1 MILELIT
8 ILNRIDM
15 ETIITIFTVLSMYMN
30 VITNAESK
38 YFYNADINDGV
49 VETIYVFNQNG
60 AGLQEKL
67 ACHYDYDEQGRLTE
81 KTVCRWEPYTRQYV
95 PDYKLRLTYND
106 DCYELARCEWS
117 TRNENWKPFD
127 EKVIYQSINGKL
139 QSVNFLRLDK
149 DGDYH
154 SVDHLRVLDPYEGL
168 LLADALK

>member
-49 VETIYVFNQNG
+49 VETIYVFSQNG

-81 KTVCRWEPYTRQYV
+81 KTVCRW
-95 PDYKLRLTYND
+95 
-106 DCYELARCEWS
+106 
-117 TRNENWKPFD
+117 
-127 EKVIYQSINGKL
+127 
-139 QSVNFLRLDK
+139 
-149 DGDYH
+149 
-154 SVDHLRVLDPYEGL
+154 
-168 LLADALK
+168 